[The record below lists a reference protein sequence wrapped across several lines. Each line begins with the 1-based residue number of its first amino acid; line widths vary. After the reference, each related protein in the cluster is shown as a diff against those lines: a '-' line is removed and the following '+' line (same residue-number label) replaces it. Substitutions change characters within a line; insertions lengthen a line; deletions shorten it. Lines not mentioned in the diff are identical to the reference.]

1 MAITK
6 KQEKFA
12 QEYIKD
18 FCGVQ
23 AYLRAFPDAEYETA
37 KTLSCRWLKD
47 KELKEYINKL
57 VDEYVKEEVN
67 PNRIV
72 LELTEIAYDRS
83 KPLSERNKALNML
96 MKIYC
101 MDNVNINAKVEA
113 DVNINP
119 FANLTEE
126 ELKKLAEIED
136 DEDEQET
143 TN

>member
-143 TN
+143 TD

>member
-136 DEDEQET
+136 DEDE
-143 TN
+143 

>member
-47 KELKEYINKL
+47 KELKEYINQL

-67 PNRIV
+67 PNRIIM
-72 LELTEIAYDRS
+72 ELTEIAYDRS

>member
-113 DVNINP
+113 DVNVNP

>member
-101 MDNVNINAKVEA
+101 MDNVYINAIVEA
-113 DVNINP
+113 DVNVNP

-126 ELKKLAEIED
+126 ELKNLAEIED

>member
-1 MAITK
+1 MTITK
-6 KQEKFA
+6 KQQKFA

-18 FCGVQ
+18 FNGTQ
-23 AYLRAFPDAEYETA
+23 AYLRAFPDTEYDTA
-37 KTLSCRWLKD
+37 NVMAARWLKNT
-47 KELKEYINKL
+47 ELKEYINKL

-67 PNRIV
+67 PNRIIM
-72 LELTEIAYDRS
+72 ELQEIAYDRS

-101 MDNVNINAKVEA
+101 MDNTNINAKVEA

-126 ELKKLAEIED
+126 ELKKLAEFED

>member
-18 FCGVQ
+18 FNGVQ
-23 AYLRAFPDAEYETA
+23 AYLRAFPDVEYETA

-47 KELKEYINKL
+47 AELKEYISKL
-57 VDEYVKEEVN
+57 IEEYVQEEVN
-67 PNRIV
+67 PNRIIM
-72 LELTEIAYDRS
+72 ELTEIAYDRS

-101 MDNVNINAKVEA
+101 MDNVNVNAKIEA
-113 DVNINP
+113 T
-119 FANLTEE
+119 TETVITVT
-126 ELKKLAEIED
+126 IED
-136 DEDEQET
+136 DEDED
-143 TN
+143 

>member
-1 MAITK
+1 
-6 KQEKFA
+6 
-12 QEYIKD
+12 
-18 FCGVQ
+18 
-23 AYLRAFPDAEYETA
+23 
-37 KTLSCRWLKD
+37 
-47 KELKEYINKL
+47 
-57 VDEYVKEEVN
+57 
-67 PNRIV
+67 
-72 LELTEIAYDRS
+72 
-83 KPLSERNKALNML
+83 
-96 MKIYC
+96 

>member
-23 AYLRAFPDAEYETA
+23 AYLRAFPDASYDTA
-37 KTLSCRWLKD
+37 NVMSTRWLKNE
-47 KELKEYINKL
+47 ELKEYINQL

-72 LELTEIAYDRS
+72 MELQEIAYDRS

-96 MKIYC
+96 MKIYG
-101 MDNVNINAKVEA
+101 MDNVNVNAKIEA
-113 DVNINP
+113 T
-119 FANLTEE
+119 TETIITVT
-126 ELKKLAEIED
+126 IED
-136 DEDEQET
+136 DEDED
-143 TN
+143 

>member
-47 KELKEYINKL
+47 KELKEYINQL

-113 DVNINP
+113 DVNVNP

>member
-6 KQEKFA
+6 KQQKFA

-18 FCGVQ
+18 FNGTQ
-23 AYLRAFPDAEYETA
+23 AYLRAFPNASYDTA
-37 KTLSCRWLKD
+37 NAMAGRWLQNS
-47 KELKEYINKL
+47 ELKEYINEL
-57 VDEYVKEEVN
+57 VDKYVKEEVN
-67 PNRIV
+67 PNRIIM
-72 LELTEIAYDRS
+72 ELTEIAYDRS

-136 DEDEQET
+136 NEDE
-143 TN
+143 

>member
-47 KELKEYINKL
+47 KELKEYINQL

>member
-18 FCGVQ
+18 FNGVQ
-23 AYLRAFPDAEYETA
+23 AYLRAFPGTAYESANVMST
-37 KTLSCRWLKD
+37 RWLKD

-67 PNRIV
+67 PNRIIM
-72 LELTEIAYDRS
+72 ELQEIAYDRS

-101 MDNVNINAKVEA
+101 MDNTNINAKVEA

-126 ELKKLAEIED
+126 ELKKLAEFED

>member
-136 DEDEQET
+136 DEDNKDE
-143 TN
+143 